1 MNSIYIVLGSNIE
14 PDRNIPLAL
23 ELLKNESSITV
34 VRVSSTWRTKPVD
47 TCCTDF
53 LNTAALILS
62 SLDHSSVKKNILAKI
77 EEKLGRVRTPDKNA
91 PRTID
96 IDIVAVNNEILEK
109 NIFVLDHLVFPL
121 AEIAPH
127 LQPAPGQLSLASLA
141 ANKAKQTEA
150 LRVDY
155 PATSSG

>member
-23 ELLKNESSITV
+23 ELLKNESGITV

-77 EEKLGRVRTPDKNA
+77 EQKLGRVRTSDKNA
-91 PRTID
+91 PRRSHCGRIEFCETGFFFI
-96 IDIVAVNNEILEK
+96 
-109 NIFVLDHLVFPL
+109 PL
-121 AEIAPH
+121 RP
-127 LQPAPGQLSLASLA
+127 
-141 ANKAKQTEA
+141 
-150 LRVDY
+150 
-155 PATSSG
+155 SSGHR